1 MSMDRETLMESFK
14 LISGDTEKCNL
25 ISKELV
31 IYREDGKYGS
41 KLLIDLRSDKI
52 KNNIISSELTVETPS
67 IEDIM
72 YYMTKGKEAK
82 EEKKED
88 NRYV

>member
-1 MSMDRETLMESFK
+1 M
-14 LISGDTEKCNL
+14 
-25 ISKELV
+25 
-31 IYREDGKYGS
+31 
-41 KLLIDLRSDKI
+41 
-52 KNNIISSELTVETPS
+52 VETPS

-72 YYMTKGKEAK
+72 YYITKGKEAK